1 MRNIASLWHSIYQRL
16 EADSDKLENS
26 SVVAG
31 SRRRVVRFTA
41 RAPPRRPGGLAGWLA
56 RALRKAF
63 GAHFSEGR
71 GHVHLQDTYT
81 QTREYS
87 PGHMYEC
94 ALIYTQKHTKARM
107 EVMSNKL

>member
-41 RAPPRRPGGLAGWLA
+41 RAPPRRPGGRAGWLGPPEGIWGA
-56 RALRKAF
+56 FLGRKGTVCTCRIHTRKHGNTPLATCMN
-63 GAHFSEGR
+63 
-71 GHVHLQDTYT
+71 VH
-81 QTREYS
+81 
-87 PGHMYEC
+87 
-94 ALIYTQKHTKARM
+94 
-107 EVMSNKL
+107 

>member
-41 RAPPRRPGGLAGWLA
+41 RAPPRRPGGLAGWLGPSG
-56 RALRKAF
+56 RHLGRISRK
-63 GAHFSEGR
+63 EGDS
-71 GHVHLQDTYT
+71 VHSQDTDT